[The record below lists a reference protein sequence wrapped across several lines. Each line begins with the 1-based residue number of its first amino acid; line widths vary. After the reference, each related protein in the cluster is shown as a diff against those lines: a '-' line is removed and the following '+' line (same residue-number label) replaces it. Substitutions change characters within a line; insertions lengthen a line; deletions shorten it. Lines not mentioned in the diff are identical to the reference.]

1 MQKISAIV
9 SLLVYVDLELLFALS
24 RLSLTLAA
32 FLLRFRVSACD
43 AQVLRLLLFRL
54 ALHRLEVLL
63 GKRRF
68 FLQRYSLPLML
79 LDELDLVW
87 RCLLGL
93 PLALLVDERLLERP
107 RLLEWLPDNRRILL
121 VVGLCNALLP
131 ECLLFD
137 RRARLASRLL
147 LLPTVN
153 LRHIG
158 SRLLSL
164 LCLLRTLTVEDHL
177 LERLAFVA
185 ARECRLP
192 FVEVLL
198 FDRRNL
204 LALRLSPSLTTDEP
218 LLGSRFLLVLC
229 LFMVLRLEDVLLD
242 DLYWLVTLDFFLLFV
257 CWL

>member
-1 MQKISAIV
+1 M
-9 SLLVYVDLELLFALS
+9 
-24 RLSLTLAA
+24 
-32 FLLRFRVSACD
+32 RFRVAACD

-54 ALHRLEVLL
+54 ALHRLELLL

-68 FLQRYSLPLML
+68 FLQRYLLPLML
-79 LDELDLVW
+79 LDELDLVR
-87 RCLLGL
+87 RCLLCL

-121 VVGLCNALLP
+121 VVGFCNALLP

-147 LLPTVN
+147 LLPTFD

-164 LCLLRTLTVEDHL
+164 VCLLRALVVEDHL
-177 LERLAFVA
+177 LEWLAFVA
-185 ARECRLP
+185 ARERRLP
-192 FVEVLL
+192 YVEVLL

-204 LALRLSPSLTTDEP
+204 LALRLSSSLTTDEP

-242 DLYWLVTLDFFLLFV
+242 DLYWLVTLDFFLPFV
-257 CWL
+257 CCL